1 MSSDEMT
8 PKDDE
13 AFSELSDQELDEVA
27 GGLNLGISIAKF
39 SQTNLSFSQVSQ
51 HGLGC
56 GSTTTSFEMQNIE
69 SAAFQ
74 ILVTDA
80 TTEDLQ
86 ILGELFGDAS
96 AIIEGSP

>member
-8 PKDDE
+8 PTDDE

-27 GGLNLGISIAKF
+27 GGLNLSISAARF
-39 SQTNLSFSQVSQ
+39 SQTNFSFSQVSQ
-51 HGLGC
+51 PVSC
-56 GSTTTSFEMQNIE
+56 GSTQTTFETQNIE

-74 ILVTDA
+74 IVITDA

-96 AIIEGSP
+96 AIEGSP